1 MVSQM
6 QPGATMLDV
15 TDPLGPQMTARLD
28 AALDR
33 LFPEALSLLEDLIAI
48 NSINPLFPGIRRE
61 DVIGGEAACAS
72 RLGAW
77 LAEAEYST
85 ESVAPDPDRA
95 NLVAYRTGAGG
106 GRSLVVNG
114 HLDTVAPFRPRDWLS
129 GDPWRPLRQ
138 DGRLYGL
145 GATDMKGG
153 LVAAAL
159 AFRAISATGLRLKG
173 DLQLHAVVGEE
184 TMSHEFGTSAVIEA
198 GFGGDAAIVVEPTS
212 SPRPLSVNPISGGNF
227 NLQVDVKG
235 FGTHSGNRAATI
247 RAGGVGDAAGVNA
260 VEKAILVVQALQRLE
275 QEWGI
280 TKQHPAFPPGLF
292 SLVPGVFHG
301 DAGVPSVG
309 YMAESATVGYLV
321 WYHPHEAPEAVRA
334 EIERFVHHA
343 AQLDTWLRAHPPVFR
358 WESNWPAFDT
368 PVDHPLVRAL
378 VTARAEVLGPLPA
391 GLPDTGAFAAVCD
404 ASFLAAKG
412 IPAVVFGPG
421 DLREA
426 HAINESVEIEEI
438 RSAARVIARAAVR
451 WCGVA

>member
-1 MVSQM
+1 V
-6 QPGATMLDV
+6 
-15 TDPLGPQMTARLD
+15 
-28 AALDR
+28 
-33 LFPEALSLLEDLIAI
+33 
-48 NSINPLFPGIRRE
+48 
-61 DVIGGEAACAS
+61 
-72 RLGAW
+72 
-77 LAEAEYST
+77 Y
-85 ESVAPDPDRA
+85 
-95 NLVAYRTGAGG
+95 
-106 GRSLVVNG
+106 
-114 HLDTVAPFRPRDWLS
+114 TVAPFRPCDWLS
-129 GDPWRPLRQ
+129 GDPWRPLRRA
-138 DGRLYGL
+138 GRLHGL

-159 AFRAISATGLRLKG
+159 AFRAIEAAGLRLKG
-173 DLQLHAVVGEE
+173 EFQLHAVVGEE

-227 NLQVDVKG
+227 NLQIDVKG
-235 FGTHSGNRAATI
+235 HGTHAGNRAATI
-247 RAGGVGDAAGVNA
+247 RAGGAGDAAGVNA
-260 VEKAILVVQALQRLE
+260 VEKAILVIQALQRLE

-321 WYHPHEAPEAVRA
+321 WYHPDEAPEAVRA

-343 AQLDTWLRAHPPVFR
+343 SHLDTWLRAHPPVFR
-358 WESNWPAFDT
+358 WESNWPAFET
-368 PVDHPLVRAL
+368 PADHPLVRAL
-378 VTARAEVLGPLPA
+378 VAARAEVLGPLPE

-412 IPAVVFGPG
+412 IPSVVFGPG

-426 HAINESVEIEEI
+426 HAIDESVEIEEI